1 MTCHFYF
8 LKVTLDAKNFMFNL
22 RKHSSYRID
31 LFMPCSRTLSIPKSL
46 HVYVYI
52 YIHIHTY
59 VYLCLYFKVFK
70 FHLYH
75 LSIICLG

>member
-46 HVYVYI
+46 HVCVY
-52 YIHIHTY
+52 IHTY
-59 VYLCLYFKVFK
+59 TYICISMPVF
-70 FHLYH
+70 
-75 LSIICLG
+75 